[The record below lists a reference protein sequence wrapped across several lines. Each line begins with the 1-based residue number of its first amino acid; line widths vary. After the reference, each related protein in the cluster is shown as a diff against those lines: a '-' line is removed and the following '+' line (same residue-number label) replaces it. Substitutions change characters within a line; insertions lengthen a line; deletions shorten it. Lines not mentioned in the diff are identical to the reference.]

1 MFDMT
6 VSKASKLSKKKL
18 CAMIHKKKPSHKEL
32 VKILKDTTKGKKSPV
47 KKSPVKKSPVKKS
60 PVKKSPVKKSPVKK
74 KEEKKIQKEVDKL
87 LDVVKE
93 KRKEAEKKFP
103 KKDFSKPK
111 TPKKVKK
118 SLKKKSTPKK
128 VKKSEFQKSKCMT
141 YTEEEIKTFIKH
153 LKVPYNEDREELC
166 KDLELAAQ
174 SFKEKCENLPKE
186 KIQEQCRLNGLSD
199 EGTRKEMCARIVS
212 RKIKQQGK
220 KKGSSCSKAGNVKY
234 YLPCINKKSKL
245 GDNIKPHQEAIVNH
259 MLHHRGLIVSHS
271 VGSGKTL
278 SAVTAIDCVLKNDK
292 KIEKIIIITPKS
304 LEENMKK
311 EFDAY
316 CGKEDLCTRS
326 DDPRIKFYTM
336 RKFAMEYQKKIKH
349 GLKNTFLIIDEAHNL
364 RSQINEKKESQAS
377 RIITECAKKAGKVLL
392 LTATPVINSCSD
404 IANLIEMVA
413 PEKQEKMNEFR
424 KEIKRQEQQQKI
436 QKEKKEAI
444 THKDFKPKE
453 LRDYFGCM
461 ISFFNCV
468 DKSEYPEVHDV
479 QYDAQYEEKHDIEN
493 IMKGDELK
501 EYNKVEKGTSKI
513 YGKDVNIKAFYNGAR
528 RAVNDLDGE
537 YSPKINWII
546 KKIQEENAKNPN
558 NKCVIYSS
566 FLASGQQL
574 LTNRLDEL
582 GLDYAVI
589 NGSLSKK
596 ERSEAQRKYNIRP
609 EDGGIPILLI
619 SKTGGEGLDLKET
632 RHLFILEPFWNDA
645 LMAQVKGRVARFRS
659 HIHLPPNERKVDI
672 WSLYSVKPKGKGES
686 ADSLLKRF
694 SEEKK
699 EWLDA
704 FTKQLKSVSIEEKD
718 C

>member
-1 MFDMT
+1 
-6 VSKASKLSKKKL
+6 
-18 CAMIHKKKPSHKEL
+18 
-32 VKILKDTTKGKKSPV
+32 
-47 KKSPVKKSPVKKS
+47 
-60 PVKKSPVKKSPVKK
+60 
-74 KEEKKIQKEVDKL
+74 VDKL

-103 KKDFSKPK
+103 KEDFSLKSKSPS
-111 TPKKVKK
+111 KKVKK
-118 SLKKKSTPKK
+118 SPKKKSTSKK
-128 VKKSEFQKSKCMT
+128 VKKSPKKKSTSKKVKKSPKKKSTSKKEAKKSPKFQKSKCMT

-212 RKIKQQGK
+212 KKMGET
-220 KKGSSCSKAGNVKY
+220 KKGVSCSNAKSSKSNT
-234 YLPCINKKSKL
+234 PCIRDSQLPLK
-245 GDNIKPHQEAIVNH
+245 GHQEAIVKHILN
-259 MLHHRGLIVSHS
+259 HRGLIVSHS

-278 SAVTAIDCVLKNDK
+278 SAVTAIECVLKDK
-292 KIEKIIIITPKS
+292 KKEWNVIIITPKS

-316 CGKEDLCTRS
+316 CGKKNLCIKS

-364 RSQINEKKESQAS
+364 RSEINEKKESQAS
-377 RIITECAKKAGKVLL
+377 SIITKCAKTAGKVLL

-424 KEIKRQEQQQKI
+424 SEIKRQEQGNDKERKEA
-436 QKEKKEAI
+436 KEKGEPFTYKSY
-444 THKDFKPKE
+444 FSPKQ
-453 LRDYFGCM
+453 LRDYFGCL
-461 ISFFNCV
+461 ISFFECN
-468 DKSEYPEVHDV
+468 DKSEYPEVIPNDHTFVMTPGELKD
-479 QYDAQYEEKHDIEN
+479 YEEIEN
-493 IMKGDELK
+493 G
-501 EYNKVEKGTSKI
+501 NTKVR
-513 YGKDVNIKAFYNGAR
+513 AFHNGIR
-528 RAVNDLDGE
+528 RAVNNFHVNLEEKAEESSAVNSRKVD
-537 YSPKINWII
+537 WII
-546 KKIQEENAKNPN
+546 KTIKKENANNPN
-558 NKCVIYSS
+558 YKCVIYSS

-574 LTNRLDEL
+574 IIDRLEKMK
-582 GLDYAVI
+582 GKERIPYAVI
-589 NGSLSKK
+589 NGTLSKK
-596 ERSEAQRKYNIRP
+596 QRSKNQMDYNA
-609 EDGGIPILLI
+609 GNVKILLI

-659 HIHLPPNERKVDI
+659 HIHLPKNEQKVMI
-672 WSLYSVKPKGKGES
+672 STLYMVKPEGKGES
-686 ADSLLKRF
+686 ADSLLKDF
-694 SEEKK
+694 SEKKK
-699 EWLDA
+699 EWLDG
-704 FTKQLKSVSIEEKD
+704 FTKDLKSVSIEAQD